1 MYIEPLCIC
10 MSNKLRFLCPLIVQ
24 ALILESHTFNVD
36 CHPFDR
42 SALSFIPFLPFLF
55 PHPTSPPSF
64 HIPDPKLALLAS
76 RGHQPVSSADYE
88 HGGCRPSREVT
99 SLGGML
105 HVRHVRAGRKG
116 VPREAKPTNME
127 QHPPRKSCFS
137 EVCRC
142 VAHLCSVLVSISL
155 SHDQA
160 HA

>member
-1 MYIEPLCIC
+1 

-42 SALSFIPFLPFLF
+42 SVLSFIPFLPFLF

-64 HIPDPKLALLAS
+64 HIPDPKLALLV
-76 RGHQPVSSADYE
+76 GPVSSADYE

-105 HVRHVRAGRKG
+105 HVRHVRGGRKG
-116 VPREAKPTNME
+116 LPREAKPTNME
-127 QHPPRKSCFS
+127 QHLPVNPASVKYAGVSHT
-137 EVCRC
+137 C
-142 VAHLCSVLVSISL
+142 VVSLLVFLYHMIR
-155 SHDQA
+155 HM
-160 HA
+160 HK